1 MLHQVAIT
9 PLSKSLSDCCSPLPP
24 SGEEAVGHRRWAE
37 QLPEAVLD
45 ILNQGELE
53 SSAVTAGQTL
63 PLRQGALQ
71 EEEEE
76 EPDEECAEPRSDDE
90 DT

>member
-1 MLHQVAIT
+1 M
-9 PLSKSLSDCCSPLPP
+9 
-24 SGEEAVGHRRWAE
+24 GRRRWAE

-45 ILNQGELE
+45 VLTQGELE
-53 SSAVTAGQTL
+53 ASAVTAGQTL
-63 PLRQGALQ
+63 PLLRGALQ

-76 EPDEECAEPRSDDE
+76 QPEEEQPDEERAEPRSDDE

>member
-1 MLHQVAIT
+1 M
-9 PLSKSLSDCCSPLPP
+9 
-24 SGEEAVGHRRWAE
+24 GRRRWAE

-45 ILNQGELE
+45 VLTQGELE
-53 SSAVTAGQTL
+53 ASTVTAGQTL

-71 EEEEE
+71 EEEE
-76 EPDEECAEPRSDDE
+76 PDEERAEPRSDDE